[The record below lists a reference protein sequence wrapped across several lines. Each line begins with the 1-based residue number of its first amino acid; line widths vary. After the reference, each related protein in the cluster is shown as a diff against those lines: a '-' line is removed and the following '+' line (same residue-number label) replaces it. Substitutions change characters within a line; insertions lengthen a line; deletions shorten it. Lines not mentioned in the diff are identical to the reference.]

1 MKSNANLVYEV
12 RENYL
17 LTIRMSSKT
26 WKIKS
31 PGSENEPRTL

>member
-17 LTIRMSSKT
+17 TIRMSNKT